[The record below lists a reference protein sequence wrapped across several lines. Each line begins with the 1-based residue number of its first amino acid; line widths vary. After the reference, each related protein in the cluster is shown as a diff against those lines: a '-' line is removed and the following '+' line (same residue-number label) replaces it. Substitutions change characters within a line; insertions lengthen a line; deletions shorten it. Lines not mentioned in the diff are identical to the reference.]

1 MCVNSQFDRFCF
13 GLDDKSCALTTDIT
27 TLTVG
32 GDVVKF
38 SSKTDDELNINAQ
51 AKCLLEALANVI
63 SRLEDVAKTDQYVN
77 TLLKRLIKFKHG
89 ISVDK
94 QQTLCNIFWKMW
106 ILYQSQK

>member
-1 MCVNSQFDRFCF
+1 M
-13 GLDDKSCALTTDIT
+13 
-27 TLTVG
+27 
-32 GDVVKF
+32 KF

-89 ISVDK
+89 IPTVKVVMSVVKAQLLSSSPK
-94 QQTLCNIFWKMW
+94 QNLSN
-106 ILYQSQK
+106 